1 MISIVFLLPFFQQIV
16 LYYYFTLFNTACLY
30 ECVYQDPTEKKPVY
44 VLTCAVVSWTIMN
57 KYNYIIITSRIP
69 FADRFSTHCVIKR
82 TLCPTY
88 LSYLASA
95 VLGSMSAQYV
105 VSLNSTPLTD
115 TSIQLHVVRGIN
127 DVMLLSRSKLN
138 GHLRSYF
145 PPRVASYSLCFC
157 MLPVRSNHAYFPY
170 LSSRPATH
178 AFECLASASV
188 MHNRVTRAVEPGR
201 CDVFFICLRGSQR
214 KIPD

>member
-1 MISIVFLLPFFQQIV
+1 MRVSG
-16 LYYYFTLFNTACLY
+16 
-30 ECVYQDPTEKKPVY
+30 PTETNPVY

-57 KYNYIIITSRIP
+57 KYNYIITITSRIP

-95 VLGSMSAQYV
+95 ILGSMSALYV

-115 TSIQLHVVRGIN
+115 TSIQLHMLRGIAIN
-127 DVMLLSRSKLN
+127 DIILLSRSKLN
-138 GHLRSYF
+138 GHLRSH

-178 AFECLASASV
+178 AFERLASALV
-188 MHNRVTRAVEPGR
+188 NRNTGHACSRTSS
-201 CDVFFICLRGSQR
+201 L
-214 KIPD
+214 